1 MQFVQALV
9 ELSNAMA
16 IYILLGLLI
25 AGILHEIVPEEF
37 IKKHL
42 GKSSIGSV
50 IKATL
55 FGIPIPVCSC
65 GVIPLA
71 SALQKSGASKGSV
84 LSFLIS
90 TPITGID
97 SILATFGMFGWVF
110 TIYRIIT
117 SIIMAMVAGIL
128 VNFENKKELGI
139 GNLELG
145 KNNNI
150 NANSSYVSNVK
161 FQAVNPQSSCCS
173 DGCGCDEKKKK
184 FSILSALKYG
194 FITLLGDIAKPLFW
208 GLIIGAAITVAIPAN
223 LSEILS
229 QYIWLSYL
237 LAVLIAVPMY
247 VCATASLPIAAALM
261 LNGVSAGAAFV
272 FLSAGPATN
281 TVTIGVVKKML
292 GNRAVFIYLSVI
304 SIGSIIFGLGLDFI
318 FKDIDVKS
326 IVHIQEKASIFMIGS
341 SVILWS
347 LILYHLLKEKFV
359 KKSCCSS

>member
-1 MQFVQALV
+1 MQFIQALID
-9 ELSNAMA
+9 LSNAMA
-16 IYILLGLLI
+16 IYILFGLLI
-25 AGILHEIVPEEF
+25 AGILHELIPEEF

-42 GKSSIGSV
+42 GKNSLGSV

-71 SALQKSGASKGSV
+71 TALQKSGASKGAV

-97 SILATFGMFGWVF
+97 SILATFGMFGWLF

-117 SIIMAMVAGIL
+117 SIMLAMIAGIL
-128 VNFENKKELGI
+128 VNFEKEKKEIRHWTLDI
-139 GNLELG
+139 EKVSKNL
-145 KNNNI
+145 KSNTPNI
-150 NANSSYVSNVK
+150 T
-161 FQAVNPQSSCCS
+161 FQAANPQNISCS
-173 DGCGCDEKKKK
+173 DGCGCEEKKRK
-184 FSILSALKYG
+184 FSFTNALKYG

-208 GLIIGAAITVAIPAN
+208 GLIIGAAITVAIPEN
-223 LSEILS
+223 LSSYLS
-229 QYIWLSYL
+229 ENVWLSYL
-237 LAVLIAVPMY
+237 LAVAIAVPMY
-247 VCATASLPIAAALM
+247 VCATASLPIAAALI

-292 GNRAVFIYLSVI
+292 GSKAVAIYLGVIALGSV
-304 SIGSIIFGLGLDFI
+304 IFGLGLDWL

-326 IVHIQEKASIFMIGS
+326 IVHIEEKPSIFMIAS
-341 SVILWS
+341 SFILWA
-347 LILYHLLKEKFV
+347 LILYHFA
-359 KKSCCSS
+359 KKRFAKQSYCAQ